1 VEIQASL
8 ALEGSRHRAALTRE
22 SLYKALSG
30 DRSPGFGTT
39 LKVIDALGLELR
51 AEAGHSR

>member
-1 VEIQASL
+1 LYPSL